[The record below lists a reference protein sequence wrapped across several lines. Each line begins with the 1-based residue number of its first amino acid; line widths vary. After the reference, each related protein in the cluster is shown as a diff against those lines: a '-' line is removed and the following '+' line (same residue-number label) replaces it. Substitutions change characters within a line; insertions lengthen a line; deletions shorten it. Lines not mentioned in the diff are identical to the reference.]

1 MMPYSKRTQL
11 FVTTL
16 KYTEIVDHY
25 TVYLE
30 LAQGYAGQLYLKN
43 IQTQKKRS
51 DFLSEVGW
59 GELDEGGQR
68 YKISVMRERSTRGV
82 MYKTTSTIKTAP
94 GHIWKLLRV

>member
-68 YKISVMRERSTRGV
+68 YTISVMRERSTRGV

-94 GHIWKLLRV
+94 GHI